1 MATGFGFRY
10 GLYPF
15 VAENEDEISFQPG
28 EKIEILEQ
36 DDQYGDGW
44 WQVCLSLL
52 SSRVELAWGASL
64 GVPGAGRPVGQG
76 VRSCCTAETLSSGV
90 G

>member
-1 MATGFGFRY
+1 MAPGFGFRY

-15 VAENEDEISFQPG
+15 IAENEDEISFQPG

-44 WQVCLSLL
+44 WQVRFPLL
-52 SSRVELAWGASL
+52 SPRVGL
-64 GVPGAGRPVGQG
+64 RG
-76 VRSCCTAETLSSGV
+76 VRVWACRGRV
-90 G
+90 GRLGRCEVVSDCRDTREVLDD